1 MTTPTSKVPLT
12 QGKIDVEVG
21 VSGLKQSSLAGG
33 HQFPI
38 RHAKVTRV
46 DAKDM
51 VVDLLA
57 LAGPAVPMKKIP
69 ITFAHAGNRHFL
81 GAIPEVGDI
90 CLVGSAPAESGRSK
104 RFVILGWFVPSTE
117 AGYDWLSVR
126 SHGPEELG
134 LTPKD
139 QVYLKGVAS
148 QRRHKLRQIEKG
160 NIVASSSQGADL
172 LLTESATLTNRRGN
186 EVILRDQDQALVVR
200 SLQQFHAGAGFR
212 TYSGMIQ
219 RDTNLLPTQLG
230 RARQDFA
237 SDRQV
242 DAEGNPLS
250 SGGLDARTGAGFLQ
264 NSPIFDS
271 DFLAATSVDPPNVL
285 SRGLFLD
292 TGGNIVVG
300 GNSATYG
307 GKPMYRVCTDLKS
320 NGATA
325 DGVGI
330 FTEYR
335 VEVAHTTD
343 GTLPVT
349 EQTDGLDVDR
359 LLKSPPAVTPDTD
372 GGPGNPADPANRSP
386 NAPMVEFV
394 LGTAV
399 GNDAFTDPE
408 SYGIPLVAKVGN
420 PNGSPGTTIRAYD
433 SATDSLGDQLAFL
446 VRSRDPTD
454 PTRESFIALSKS
466 GAWLTNFQGEGSAV
480 VQENL
485 RTGKR
490 SFLGKDK
497 DGASQTVQ
505 AAGTISLSAAG
516 GRSADNVG
524 VEITSE
530 GGAVSIYGG
539 GSNTAGAANG
549 STNPNDP
556 ANRKTA
562 LSLISA
568 KSTLLEA
575 ADNVVVKGSNIS
587 NTAGVIDLKSS
598 AAVNINSGDSVS
610 TSTKTL
616 GVTVAGLAEYTYGGP
631 KDGLPTNGGSRTTS
645 FSANPATGSAGGA
658 TDSYSMLFGGRK
670 ETFTMGKHDT
680 LMKVGSFNVR
690 TMNALP
696 AGMMSPGVGTLLSTG
711 VIGVDNKVETGLAGA
726 SVTSNIGTAKLSAT
740 KGTATVSGIAGAA
753 IKSLAKVGITAPY
766 VSVTAPGPPGG
777 VLTDGCFDSLTG
789 RPFLSSGS
797 VGCPSFRV
805 G

>member
-1 MTTPTSKVPLT
+1 MSKVT

-21 VSGLKQSSLAGG
+21 VSGLRKSNLAGG
-33 HQFPI
+33 RQFPI

-46 DAKDM
+46 DAKAM
-51 VVDLLA
+51 VVDLVS
-57 LAGPAVPMKKIP
+57 LAGPTVKMPKVP
-69 ITFAHAGNRHFL
+69 ITFPGAGSRHFL

-90 CLVGSAPAESGRSK
+90 CLVGSAPAESGKST
-104 RFVILGWFVPSTE
+104 RFVILGWFLPSTE
-117 AGYDWLSVR
+117 AGYDWLNVR
-126 SHGPEELG
+126 SHSPEELG
-134 LTPKD
+134 LTSKD

-172 LLTESATLTNRRGN
+172 LLTESATLANRRGN

-219 RDTNLLPTQLG
+219 RDANLLPTQLG
-230 RARQDFA
+230 RARADFA

-242 DAEGNPLS
+242 DAEGNPLIE
-250 SGGLDARTGAGFLQ
+250 GALDTRPGPGFLQ
-264 NSPIFDS
+264 NSPIFDD
-271 DFLAATSVDPPNVL
+271 DFLSATSVEPPNVL

-307 GKPMYRVCTDLKS
+307 GKPMYRVCSDLKS
-320 NGATA
+320 NGVTA

-335 VEVAHTTD
+335 IEVAHTTD

-359 LLKSPPAVTPDTD
+359 LLKSPPAVTPGTE

-399 GNDAFTDPE
+399 GNDAFADPT

-420 PNGSPGTTIRAYD
+420 PDGSPGTTLRAYD

-454 PTRESFIALSKS
+454 PSRESFIALSKS

-497 DGASQTVQ
+497 DGSSQTVQ
-505 AAGTISLSAAG
+505 AAGTISLSAAA

-539 GSNTAGAANG
+539 ASNTAGAANG

-556 ANRKTA
+556 ANSNTA
-562 LSLISA
+562 LSLKSA

-587 NTAGVIDLKSS
+587 NTAGTIDLASS
-598 AAVNINSGDSVS
+598 AAVNINSGDTVS

-645 FSANPATGSAGGA
+645 FSASPATGSAGGA
-658 TDSYSMLFGGRK
+658 VDSYSMLFGGRE

-680 LMKVGSFNVR
+680 LMKVGSYNVR
-690 TMNALP
+690 TMNTSS
-696 AGMMSPGVGTLLSTG
+696 AGMVSPGTGTLLSTG
-711 VIGVDNKVETGLAGA
+711 LSGVDNKVETGLAGA
-726 SVTSNIGTAKLSAT
+726 SLTSNLGTAKLSAT
-740 KGTATVSGIAGAA
+740 KGTATVSGIAGTT
-753 IKSLAKVGITAPY
+753 IKSLAKVGVTAPY
-766 VSVTAPGPPGG
+766 VSVSAPGPPGG

>member
-1 MTTPTSKVPLT
+1 MGKGDVT
-12 QGKIDVEVG
+12 QGQIDVQVG
-21 VSGLKQSSLAGG
+21 KTGLEQSSLAGG
-33 HQFPI
+33 KNFPI

-46 DAKDM
+46 DAKRM
-51 VVDLLA
+51 VVDLEA
-57 LAGPAVPMKKIP
+57 LSGPSIGADKVP
-69 ITFAHAGNRHFL
+69 ITFANAGRRHFL

-104 RFVILGWFVPSTE
+104 RFVILGWFVPSTD
-117 AGYDWLSVR
+117 AGYDWLNVR
-126 SHGPEELG
+126 SHAPNEVGM
-134 LTPKD
+134 TPKD
-139 QVYLKGVAS
+139 QVYLRGVAS
-148 QRRHKLRQIEKG
+148 QTRHKLRQIEKG
-160 NIVASSSQGADL
+160 NIIASSSQGSDL

-219 RDTNLLPTQLG
+219 RDANLLPTQLG
-230 RARQDFA
+230 RSNKNYA

-242 DAEGNPLS
+242 DEAGDPLPFAN
-250 SGGLDARTGAGFLQ
+250 LDAEDGAGFIQ
-264 NSPIFDS
+264 PAEIFEGSFIAPPSIDP
-271 DFLAATSVDPPNVL
+271 TSVL
-285 SRGLFLD
+285 QRGMFLD
-292 TGGNIVVG
+292 SGGDLVVG
-300 GNSATYG
+300 QSATYG

-320 NGATA
+320 NGVTT

-335 VEVAHTTD
+335 IEVAHTTD

-359 LLKSPPAVTPDTD
+359 LLKTAPASVPGDE
-372 GGPGNPADPANRSP
+372 GGGNPQDPANKSP

-399 GNDAFTDPE
+399 GNDPFGEPDA
-408 SYGIPLVAKVGN
+408 YGVPLVAKVGN
-420 PNGSPGTTIRAYD
+420 PDGSPGTTLRPYEP
-433 SATDSLGDQLAFL
+433 ATDSLGDQLAFL
-446 VRSRDPTD
+446 VRSRDPED

-480 VQENL
+480 IQENL

-490 SFLGKDK
+490 SFLGTDK
-497 DGASQTVQ
+497 DGTSQTTT
-505 AAGTISLSAAG
+505 AAGTISLSAAS
-516 GRSADNVG
+516 GRAADNVG

-530 GGAVSIYGG
+530 GGAVTIFGG

-556 ANRKTA
+556 ANSKTA
-562 LSLISA
+562 LSLTSA

-575 ADNVVVKGSNIS
+575 VDNVVVKGSNIS

-598 AAVNINSGDSVS
+598 AAVNINSGDTVS
-610 TSTKTL
+610 TTTKTL
-616 GVTVAGLAEYTYGGP
+616 GCTVSGLAEYTYGGP

-658 TDSYSMLFGGRK
+658 VDSYSMLFGGRE

-680 LMKVGSFNVR
+680 LMKVGSYNVR
-690 TMNALP
+690 TMNTSS
-696 AGMMSPGVGTLLSTG
+696 AGMMSPGAGVLLSTG
-711 VIGVDNKVETGLAGA
+711 LSGFDNKVDAGLGGVAL
-726 SVTSNIGTAKLSAT
+726 TSNLGTAKLSAT
-740 KGTATVSGIAGAA
+740 KGTATVSGVAGTT
-753 IKSLAKVGITAPY
+753 IKSLAKVGVSAPY
-766 VSVTAPGPPGG
+766 VSVSAPGFPGG
-777 VLTDGCFDSLTG
+777 VLTDGCLDSITG
-789 RPFLSSGS
+789 RPFLTSGTT
-797 VGCPSFRV
+797 GCASFRV